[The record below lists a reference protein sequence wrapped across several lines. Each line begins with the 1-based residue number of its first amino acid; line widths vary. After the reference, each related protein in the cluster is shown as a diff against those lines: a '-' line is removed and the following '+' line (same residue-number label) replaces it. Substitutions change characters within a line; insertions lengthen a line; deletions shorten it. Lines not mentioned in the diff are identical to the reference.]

1 MASALLNDNL
11 SNDIEEGHKEQVAE
25 DATIIYE
32 ELETRILDFL
42 DAENIHAVGIK
53 DSCSL
58 PRNNFE
64 KLLMSHKGKSNN

>member
-1 MASALLNDNL
+1 MAD
-11 SNDIEEGHKEQVAE
+11 